1 MQNQEQTQD
10 RSPVTRSAANG
21 RGWREWIK
29 HHHTL
34 PLLISMI
41 VYIVVVALVEPKFVS
56 AYNLKIVL
64 LQVSVTG
71 IVTLGMTMVIISGGI
86 DLSVGF
92 LISFVCCVMAKMLQG
107 GASEWLTVLAGM
119 AMCVGLQSGVGYIIS
134 RTRVEPFIITLGT
147 YSIFKGAALLTTGGF
162 EIPLVDQFES
172 VGRSTAWGIPAPV
185 YLFVGLCVILSLV
198 FRYTVFGRQLFAV
211 GENSEAA
218 FLAGIN
224 VKNFKL
230 KVYAING
237 LFLGIAAIVLL
248 SRVGSGNP
256 NIGMGLELDSIAAAV
271 VGGAA
276 LSGGKGTVFGAF
288 IGVVFLGI
296 ISNSMNLVGVESYW
310 QHVTLGVIISLAVIV
325 SSLKKSNRGSH

>member
-1 MQNQEQTQD
+1 
-10 RSPVTRSAANG
+10 
-21 RGWREWIK
+21 
-29 HHHTL
+29 
-34 PLLISMI
+34 
-41 VYIVVVALVEPKFVS
+41 
-56 AYNLKIVL
+56 
-64 LQVSVTG
+64 
-71 IVTLGMTMVIISGGI
+71 
-86 DLSVGF
+86 
-92 LISFVCCVMAKMLQG
+92 
-107 GASEWLTVLAGM
+107 
-119 AMCVGLQSGVGYIIS
+119 
-134 RTRVEPFIITLGT
+134 
-147 YSIFKGAALLTTGGF
+147 
-162 EIPLVDQFES
+162 
-172 VGRSTAWGIPAPV
+172 
-185 YLFVGLCVILSLV
+185 
-198 FRYTVFGRQLFAV
+198 
-211 GENSEAA
+211 
-218 FLAGIN
+218 

-276 LSGGKGTVFGAF
+276 LSGGKGTVLGAF